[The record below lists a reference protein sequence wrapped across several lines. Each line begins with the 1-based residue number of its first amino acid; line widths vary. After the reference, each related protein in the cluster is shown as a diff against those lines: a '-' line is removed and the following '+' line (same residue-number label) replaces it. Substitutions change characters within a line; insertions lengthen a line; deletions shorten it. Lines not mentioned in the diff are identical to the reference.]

1 MDESTSPFQYFV
13 STYKPQINA
22 ELNTILA
29 AQQTEVGPDSLAYH
43 DLLDELSTFISR
55 GGKRLRPLLCL
66 LAHQGYGGSHPE
78 VALKLAASQELLH
91 TYLLIHDDIIDRD
104 LRRWGGPNLEA
115 VYREHFSGQGLE
127 PAAVEQAAQ
136 SWALLAGDICAAL
149 SLNTVAVSG
158 LTGPRLQR
166 SLILLQQTILR
177 VLSGELDD
185 VAAGLLLSSKQH
197 HIQDQEHIM
206 DMYARKT
213 ASYSFEL
220 PLQLGAIAAGVP
232 WVELQKLSKLAQPLG
247 IAFQLQDDLLDI
259 FGDSAQTG
267 KPVLAD
273 IREGKCTVLI
283 TKTLQAVSKSQK
295 TRLLHI
301 LGNTNATTAEFNEV
315 KEIIKATGAHKATLK
330 LIRQNLVEAREA
342 LLNTGL
348 SPLAQRQMQEL
359 ITSLIVRKF

>member
-1 MDESTSPFQYFV
+1 MAPTTFQYFV
-13 STYKPQINA
+13 NTYKPQINA
-22 ELNTILA
+22 ELVAILA
-29 AQQTEVGPDSLAYH
+29 AQQNQVEPDSLAYH
-43 DLLDELSTFISR
+43 DLLDELSIFMAR

-66 LAHQGYGGSHPE
+66 LAHQGYGGSQPE

-91 TYLLIHDDIIDRD
+91 AYLLIHDDIIDGD
-104 LRRWGGPNLEA
+104 LQRWGGPNIEA
-115 VYREHFSGQGLE
+115 VYQTHFRHQGLDK
-127 PAAVEQAAQ
+127 PAADQAAR

-149 SLNTVAVSG
+149 SLNVVAVSG

-166 SLILLQQTILR
+166 SLGLLQQTVLR

-197 HIQDQEHIM
+197 HVQDEHNILS
-206 DMYARKT
+206 MYGRKT

-220 PLQLGAIAAGVP
+220 PLQLGAIAAGAP